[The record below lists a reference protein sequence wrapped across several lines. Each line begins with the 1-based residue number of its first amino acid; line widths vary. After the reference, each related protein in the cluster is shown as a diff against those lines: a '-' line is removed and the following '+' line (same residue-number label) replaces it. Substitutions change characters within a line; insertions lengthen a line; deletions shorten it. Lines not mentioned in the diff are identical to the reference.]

1 MTAMDEVVPSWAG
14 RPGLARHDVFR
25 YLIQHRTRSA
35 SRMWIFTQHGYLSI
49 VQHFDPKPRAELLV
63 RARCRRHLA
72 TCLQQVVSMAEADA
86 MIQHT
91 PEGDYPWRTV
101 TSRELVQ
108 RLAAGAVEALDYPNF
123 KGRCAS
129 TWGPDSDVLHD
140 VWSATREL
148 TPASEQGGC

>member
-1 MTAMDEVVPSWAG
+1 
-14 RPGLARHDVFR
+14 
-25 YLIQHRTRSA
+25 
-35 SRMWIFTQHGYLSI
+35 MWIFTQHGYLSI
-49 VQHFDPKPRAELLV
+49 VQHFDPKPGAELLV

-72 TCLQQVVSMAEADA
+72 ACLQQVVSMAEAEA

-91 PEGDYPWRTV
+91 PEGDYPWRAL

-129 TWGPDSDVLHD
+129 TWGPDSDVLHE